1 MSKKRD
7 RSPQKGDGGKKKRG
21 PTVESSSS
29 TLSSIPANKKR
40 RLRLERQSMKPEFE
54 AAQKAKV
61 LWIKLRE
68 KKYKGKPPEKERE
81 KLATELLEIIQG
93 KVLSI
98 CFKHASSRV
107 VQCAIS
113 NAPTQKDRLSIIDE
127 LKGHIVDI
135 SKSKY
140 GYFLVVKLIKQCR
153 SKEEVTAL
161 VKELR
166 GNMCRLSQHA
176 VGGAVVQAALDNF
189 PSSTSRLLRAELY
202 GKQFAVFEDEVV
214 PHRLS
219 AAVADIPSDERAIVL
234 SNVKSR
240 ILKMHSKGL
249 LTLPF
254 AQELLWEY
262 MEVKGGE
269 GASELAPQ
277 LTDAFCSL
285 LSTRPGARSAAMMVG
300 ASGSRDRKRFIKS
313 VKGVVTTSLCHRDAY
328 LAVLRL
334 ILDTD
339 DTVAVQK
346 LLLSELLEPDDDVAD
361 DGGALGRKGEN
372 AGREGGAEGWVP
384 SGITHPSIQP
394 NCIGQEVGEDEGC
407 NVDEGVEDDDK
418 PDPAVRLLRV
428 CMHPNGC
435 KLVLCLLAQT
445 PKALDPLELETI
457 LSPVLVPGGTGDDK
471 GALVSASKKPSE
483 TKRKELVAFF
493 QPHLEELCVKYPLQL
508 MTSKWAGEKVVVE
521 VLKAVQ
527 GEGVAE
533 AVANAVAELGTVAA
547 EHPTAHMCIKQI
559 LIWESHNESSQKK
572 RAPFAHALLSRI
584 RGSLLEWAS
593 SNRGAFVIAALRKVP
608 SIAKE
613 VDAELRK
620 GAAQLIKMAKESK
633 GAAALVEDANL
644 SRYAQK
650 KKSAAKKKLK
660 NI

>member
-1 MSKKRD
+1 MEPSF
-7 RSPQKGDGGKKKRG
+7 SAH
-21 PTVESSSS
+21 
-29 TLSSIPANKKR
+29 SSIPANKKR
-40 RLRLERQSMKPEFE
+40 RLRLERQSLKPEFE
-54 AAQKAKV
+54 AAQKSKV
-61 LWIKLRE
+61 LWNKLRE
-68 KKYKGKPPEKERE
+68 KKYKGKAAEEERE
-81 KLATELLEIIQG
+81 KLATELLDIIRG
-93 KVLSI
+93 KILSI

-107 VQCAIS
+107 VQCAIV
-113 NAPTQKDRLSIIDE
+113 NAPTPKSRLSIIDE
-127 LKGHIVDI
+127 LKGYIVKI

-140 GYFLVVKLIKQCR
+140 GFFLVVKLIKQCR

-166 GNMCRLSQHA
+166 GNMCSLSQHA

-202 GKQFAVFEDEVV
+202 GKRFAVFDDDVV

-219 AAVADIPSDERAIVL
+219 AAVADMPPDERATVL
-234 SNVKSR
+234 TSVKNR
-240 ILKMHSKGL
+240 ILKMHAKGL

-269 GASELAPQ
+269 GAFELAPQ
-277 LTDAFCSL
+277 LTDAFSSL

-300 ASGSRDRKRFIKS
+300 ASGSRDRKRFMKS
-313 VKGVVTTSLCHRDAY
+313 VKGVVATSLCHRDAY

-334 ILDTD
+334 ILETD

-346 LLLSELLEPDDDVAD
+346 LLLSELLEPDDVVAD
-361 DGGALGRKGEN
+361 DG
-372 AGREGGAEGWVP
+372 GREGGAEGWVP
-384 SGITHPSIQP
+384 SGIARPPIQP
-394 NCIGQEVGEDEGC
+394 NSTGQEEGEDEGC
-407 NVDEGVEDDDK
+407 NVEEGVEDGDK

-457 LSPVLVPGGTGDDK
+457 LSPVLVPGGARDDK
-471 GALVSASKKPSE
+471 GVLVSASKKPSE

-508 MTSKWAGEKVVVE
+508 MTSKWAGEKVIVE

-527 GEGVAE
+527 GEGVTD
-533 AVANAVAELGTVAA
+533 AVANAVADWGTVAA
-547 EHPTAHMCIKQI
+547 EHPTAHMCIKQM
-559 LIWESHNESSQKK
+559 LLWESHDELSQEN
-572 RAPFAHALLSRI
+572 RAPFAHALLLRI

-593 SNRGAFVIAALRKVP
+593 SNRGAFVIAALRKV
-608 SIAKE
+608 SSVAKE
-613 VDAELRK
+613 VDVELRK
-620 GAAQLIKMAKESK
+620 GASKLIKMAKESK

-644 SRYAQK
+644 SQYSQK
-650 KKSAAKKKLK
+650 KKPAAKKKKLK
-660 NI
+660 NV